1 MSNLGIF
8 DRTVSLLEKTL
19 DLRQQKQDVLASNI
33 ANADTPGFAP
43 ARLEFEERLRQ
54 ALKTPL
60 ASQAATHAEFFPIG
74 NGGLEAVQG
83 KVVRMPAQS
92 AIGDRNGVDL
102 EQEMTELAENQ
113 ILYETATQLI
123 SKKLG
128 LLKYVAQDGR

>member
-33 ANADTPGFAP
+33 ANADTPGYAP
-43 ARLEFEERLRQ
+43 ARLEFEERLKQ
-54 ALKTPL
+54 ALKSPDSSVSTLRPG
-60 ASQAATHAEFFPIG
+60 FFPIG
-74 NGGLEAVQG
+74 NNGLAGVQG
-83 KVVRMPAQS
+83 KIVRQTAQS
-92 AIGDRNGVDL
+92 QIGDRNGVDL

-113 ILYETATQLI
+113 ILYETATQLV

-128 LLKYVAQDGR
+128 LLKYVVQSGN